1 MKRIVKGDF
10 DGLFAL
16 GLDNLIML
24 LFIGSLWHSVLG
36 FDPELLFTRVLPA
49 NAIGLV
55 IGNLLYA
62 RMALRLAK
70 GERRNDVCALP
81 YGINLFT
88 ILFFTFAVMLPAKL
102 GGLADG
108 ATPDEANRIAWQAGI
123 MACLVCGLVEL
134 GGAFFAG
141 FLQRITPRAA
151 LLSAIAGI
159 GLVFLAA
166 DYYFRAYAHPLV
178 GIPTLVL
185 ILILYFGRMRIRI
198 GVPGGLVVLAL
209 GTIIAWGQSWAG
221 SGDAVVS
228 SAAPQ
233 TDFLGFHL
241 PLPVLGDLAE
251 ALPYVLPFLPVA
263 LSMGF
268 VSLTGSL
275 MNLESAAAAGDR
287 YPPRPALVIN
297 GLGSMAT
304 ALFGSPY
311 PTTIYIGHPGWKA
324 LGARAGYSTLNA
336 AFFTLVL
343 LTGSM
348 SLLAW
353 LIPIE
358 AGMAIL
364 IWIGLMMTVQAFDKV
379 PRAHMPAVAVGFL
392 PALAAFAH
400 LFVMR
405 TLRAVGSDEADAET
419 LATFTR
425 EINLPGLFALNSGY
439 IYTCLVLTAIVV
451 FIIERRFATAA
462 AWALG
467 GSLLA
472 ALGFIHGYLFEY
484 PNYSEVLQPSL
495 AWAGHYAVAALLLL
509 LTPAMMRPNAEPN
522 DP

>member
-1 MKRIVKGDF
+1 
-10 DGLFAL
+10 
-16 GLDNLIML
+16 
-24 LFIGSLWHSVLG
+24 
-36 FDPELLFTRVLPA
+36 
-49 NAIGLV
+49 
-55 IGNLLYA
+55 
-62 RMALRLAK
+62 MALRLAR

-102 GGLADG
+102 GALADG

-123 MACLVCGLVEL
+123 MACLVCGSVEL

-251 ALPYVLPFLPVA
+251 ALPYLLPFLPVA

-304 ALFGSPY
+304 ALLGS
-311 PTTIYIGHPGWKA
+311 
-324 LGARAGYSTLNA
+324 
-336 AFFTLVL
+336 
-343 LTGSM
+343 
-348 SLLAW
+348 
-353 LIPIE
+353 
-358 AGMAIL
+358 
-364 IWIGLMMTVQAFDKV
+364 
-379 PRAHMPAVAVGFL
+379 
-392 PALAAFAH
+392 
-400 LFVMR
+400 
-405 TLRAVGSDEADAET
+405 
-419 LATFTR
+419 
-425 EINLPGLFALNSGY
+425 
-439 IYTCLVLTAIVV
+439 
-451 FIIERRFATAA
+451 
-462 AWALG
+462 
-467 GSLLA
+467 
-472 ALGFIHGYLFEY
+472 
-484 PNYSEVLQPSL
+484 
-495 AWAGHYAVAALLLL
+495 
-509 LTPAMMRPNAEPN
+509 
-522 DP
+522 